1 MKSNKQR
8 RAEIMARRAAR
19 KNALVKKAKAECA
32 ALKIFRPLG
41 WMSADLFLLAPN
53 NSYGYP
59 SNHFASLGY
68 YAPVAFTCRD
78 CGAAEVWSA
87 KDQKWWYEKMQGDMF
102 STAIRCRPCRARE
115 RERKQLARQEM
126 LAGLMK
132 KQEKTLE
139 ALAKNENSNT
149 HR

>member
-8 RAEIMARRAAR
+8 RAEIMARRAA
-19 KNALVKKAKAECA
+19 KKS
-32 ALKIFRPLG
+32 
-41 WMSADLFLLAPN
+41 MLAPAATMTYR
-53 NSYGYP
+53 YG
-59 SNHFASLGY
+59 
-68 YAPVAFTCRD
+68 APDQYVPVPFTCRD
-78 CGAAEVWSA
+78 CGAAEVWSV
-87 KDQKWWYEKMQGDMF
+87 KGQKWWYETMRAHPF

-115 RERKQLARQEM
+115 RERKQLARQDM